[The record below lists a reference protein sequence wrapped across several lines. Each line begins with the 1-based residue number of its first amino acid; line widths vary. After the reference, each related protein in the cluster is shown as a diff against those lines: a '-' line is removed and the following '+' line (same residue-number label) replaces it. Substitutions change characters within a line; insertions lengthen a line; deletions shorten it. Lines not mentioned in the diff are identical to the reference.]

1 MIGLTKNIEL
11 VEIAKKTNM
20 IDKLPSS
27 LALVG

>member
-1 MIGLTKNIEL
+1 MIGLTKNIKL
-11 VEIAKKTNM
+11 VEIAKKNM